1 MITVDIR
8 GMKEVQRALLQ
19 AGTQLPFATAL
30 ALTRTAEMVKL
41 EESKEM
47 QRVFRSPTP
56 YTLNALYLK
65 PATKTRLEA
74 KVWVKDASAKGT
86 PATKYL
92 LPQVYGGE
100 RNTKRFE
107 SLMRDRDYM
116 TASEYVV
123 PAEGAQLD
131 AYGNLS
137 RGQLSK
143 ILAQL
148 QAAFDPRQRET
159 PTSRKRSLRRKARG
173 GRYFIGGAPGR
184 GKHLPRGVWERLTT
198 GFGYGVRPVLLF
210 VRRPVYVPR
219 FKFFDVAERVV
230 NDQLLYQ
237 AQLAVEHALKTA
249 RVVDTTR

>member
-1 MITVDIR
+1 MITVDVT
-8 GMKEVQRALLQ
+8 GVESLQRDIER
-19 AGTQLPFATAL
+19 AGKQLPFALAL

-56 YTLNALYLK
+56 YTLDALYLK
-65 PATKTRLEA
+65 RATKTRLEA
-74 KVWVKDASAKGT
+74 EVWVKDASAKGT

-148 QAAFDPRQRET
+148 QAAFDPLQRET
-159 PTSRKRSLRRKARG
+159 PTSRKRSLRRTRG

-184 GKHLPRGVWERLTT
+184 GQHLARGVWERLTT
-198 GFGYGVRPVLLF
+198 GFGSGVRPVLLF
-210 VRRPVYVPR
+210 VRQPRYVPR
-219 FKFFDVAERVV
+219 FKFFEVAQRVV
-230 NDQLLYQ
+230 NDQLPYQ
-237 AQLAVEHALKTA
+237 AKLAVEHALKTA
-249 RVVDTTR
+249 RFVDTTR

>member
-1 MITVDIR
+1 MITVDVT
-8 GMKEVQRALLQ
+8 GVESLQRDIER
-19 AGTQLPFATAL
+19 AGKQLPFALAL

-56 YTLNALYLK
+56 YTLDALYLK
-65 PATKTRLEA
+65 RATKTRLEA

-249 RVVDTTR
+249 RFVDTTR

>member
-1 MITVDIR
+1 MITVDVT
-8 GMKEVQRALLQ
+8 GVESLQRDIER
-19 AGTQLPFATAL
+19 AGKQLPFALAL
-30 ALTRTAEMVKL
+30 ALNRTAEMVKL

-56 YTLNALYLK
+56 YTLDALYLK
-65 PATKTRLEA
+65 RATKTRLEA

-143 ILAQL
+143 ILSQL

-249 RVVDTTR
+249 RFVDTTR